1 MNELG
6 KKTPNSFFT
15 FTKRIDKEQM
25 FCYNRNNE
33 FTSYRIGKGL
43 NYGRIKDFGFLK
55 RRINNRNRRN

>member
-6 KKTPNSFFT
+6 KNAQLIFS

-55 RRINNRNRRN
+55 RRINNRSRRN